1 MSNVHGKNAI
11 KYYKVTNEEA
21 LKTIHEF
28 FEKRTAFLNRV
39 KDFMQSFDMTL
50 HAVSDDLFFGIQLR
64 SIGVLTSNL
73 DQYNLVTDWKKDS
86 KYSNDHYTALLP
98 RKTNK
103 KLFERFEREFPRE
116 TLSYNELLAVIHSR
130 SLDFLERGSL
140 DHFIYIPNKCLLIA
154 DKIDYEKKP
163 VCEEISKEELQALM
177 CDESY
182 ILATPSR
189 FSVKR
194 IFLSHSCSGMIDL
207 HPTQVA

>member
-1 MSNVHGKNAI
+1 MPNKQSQYSM
-11 KYYKVTNEEA
+11 KYYKVTDQEA
-21 LKTIHEF
+21 LKVIHEF
-28 FEKRTAFLNRV
+28 FEKRTAFLNRI
-39 KDFMQSFDMTL
+39 KDFMQSYDMTL
-50 HAVSDDLFFGIQLR
+50 HAVQDDLFFGIQLR

-116 TLSYNELLAVIHSR
+116 NLSYNELLAVIIS
-130 SLDFLERGSL
+130 SSWDLMERGLL
-140 DHFIYIPNKCLLIA
+140 DHIIYIPNKCLLIA
-154 DKIDYEKKP
+154 DQLEYAKKP

-182 ILATPSR
+182 IHASPSC

-207 HPTQVA
+207 QPTQVA